1 MNCVYRQILLEVFLS
16 PRSDLK
22 DRITPVFNALLPEGQ
37 KIWKSSIDF
46 YSSFLRTEIS
56 RDFLSVLTM
65 LCTTDD
71 AFLKSFTILHY
82 SELFHNL

>member
-22 DRITPVFNALLPEGQ
+22 DRIMPVFNALLPEGQ

-46 YSSFLRTEIS
+46 YPSFLRTEIS
-56 RDFLSVLTM
+56 
-65 LCTTDD
+65 
-71 AFLKSFTILHY
+71 
-82 SELFHNL
+82 

>member
-16 PRSDLK
+16 PCSDLK
-22 DRITPVFNALLPEGQ
+22 DRITPAFNALLPEGQ
-37 KIWKSSIDF
+37 KIWKASIDF
-46 YSSFLRTEIS
+46 YPSFLRTEIS
-56 RDFLSVLTM
+56 PDFLSVLTM

-71 AFLKSFTILHY
+71 AILKFFVILHY